1 MTGLP
6 KGFYVGEV
14 YCLWRGMPGEETVM
28 LLPGAPTIAGGA
40 KGASMLDSADG
51 ATLTLRAGWSV
62 DPDALPAIS
71 AEIARHSAVAGE
83 VDPQEADFTSA
94 RASLEFIGTNGETY
108 TVGPNESSGLS
119 GCTVVFSVTLTA
131 TEKQRALAAI
141 SGSPGFVKLIYEAEL
156 ELREECVAR
165 LQGDLASDL
174 AALSP
179 APTKPEKPETSGGIF
194 GWGKKKPPPPP
205 PPAPPTRQACA
216 DRIETGIA
224 EGRLTLT
231 LRATPNASTALQD
244 KLAASVKELATG
256 ILFDAARAGA
266 GMTAL
271 PVNFRKSDTE
281 LHRYQIRRSADL
293 GPDLAAIGAERLVHK
308 APVPIASP
316 LR

>member
-1 MTGLP
+1 MDRP
-6 KGFYVGEV
+6 APSMVRN
-14 YCLWRGMPGEETVM
+14 CLVKRISSW
-28 LLPGAPTIAGGA
+28 A
-40 KGASMLDSADG
+40 
-51 ATLTLRAGWSV
+51 LTR
-62 DPDALPAIS
+62 
-71 AEIARHSAVAGE
+71 ERNN
-83 VDPQEADFTSA
+83 
-94 RASLEFIGTNGETY
+94 IGTE
-108 TVGPNESSGLS
+108 
-119 GCTVVFSVTLTA
+119 
-131 TEKQRALAAI
+131 
-141 SGSPGFVKLIYEAEL
+141 
-156 ELREECVAR
+156 
-165 LQGDLASDL
+165 
-174 AALSP
+174 
-179 APTKPEKPETSGGIF
+179 
-194 GWGKKKPPPPP
+194 PPPP